1 MANYFILYQ
10 YRYTEIRPKRERF
23 AHDEHGIGQTTH
35 TVEGF
40 AKKVVYFGEDRSANE
55 WEKLLERL
63 EDDIAKS
70 ILEKDVECRDNVDVQ
85 IVGVSKL

>member
-23 AHDEHGIGQTTH
+23 ARDEHGIGQVTH
-35 TVEGF
+35 TIEGF
-40 AKKVVYFGEDRSANE
+40 AKKVVSFDEAKDPDE
-55 WEKLLERL
+55 WEEFLESL

-70 ILEKDVECRDNVDVQ
+70 ILEKDVVCRDDVDVQ

>member
-1 MANYFILYQ
+1 MFYISTDILKLVQ
-10 YRYTEIRPKRERF
+10 KEFVTRVGLAGRYEVFKLDGYSLEVPTAAYGGASRI
-23 AHDEHGIGQTTH
+23 
-35 TVEGF
+35 
-40 AKKVVYFGEDRSANE
+40 E
-55 WEKLLERL
+55 WEELLERL

>member
-10 YRYTEIRPKRERF
+10 YRYNEIRPKRERF

-35 TVEGF
+35 TIEGF
-40 AKKVVYFGEDRSANE
+40 AKKVLCISEDRDVHE
-55 WEKLLERL
+55 WEELLEHL

>member
-23 AHDEHGIGQTTH
+23 ARDEHGIGQVTH
-35 TVEGF
+35 TIEGF
-40 AKKVVYFGEDRSANE
+40 AKKVMSISDDKSSDE
-55 WEKLLERL
+55 WEELLECL

-70 ILEKDVECRDNVDVQ
+70 ILEKDVVGRDNVDVQ
-85 IVGVSKL
+85 IIGVSKL

>member
-23 AHDEHGIGQTTH
+23 ARDEHGIGQITH
-35 TVEGF
+35 IVEGF
-40 AKKVVYFGEDRSANE
+40 GKRVLSISEDRDAHE
-55 WEKLLERL
+55 WEELLERL

-70 ILEKDVECRDNVDVQ
+70 ILEKDVEHRDNVDVQ

>member
-23 AHDEHGIGQTTH
+23 ARDEHGIGPITR

-40 AKKVVYFGEDRSANE
+40 AKKVMSISDDRSSDE
-55 WEKLLERL
+55 WEEFLEDL

>member
-10 YRYTEIRPKRERF
+10 YRYTETRPKRERF
-23 AHDEHGIGQTTH
+23 AHDEHGIGQITH

-40 AKKVVYFGEDRSANE
+40 AKKVVYFSEESKVDE
-55 WEKLLERL
+55 WEEFLDHL
-63 EDDIAKS
+63 EDDIARS
-70 ILEKDVECRDNVDVQ
+70 ILEKDIECRDNVDVQ